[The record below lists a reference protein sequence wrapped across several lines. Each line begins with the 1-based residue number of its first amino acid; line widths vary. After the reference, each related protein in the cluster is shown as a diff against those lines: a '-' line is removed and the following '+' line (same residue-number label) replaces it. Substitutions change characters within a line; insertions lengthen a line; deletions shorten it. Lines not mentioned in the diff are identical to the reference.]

1 MNNSKNLSFD
11 EILIILFPISILLR
25 SGILNIFMVGCG
37 LYFLYKFYKDNI
49 KINLKKN
56 KWIILLIVLFIYSF
70 INSFFSDQIK
80 SSIISSLSIVKFL
93 LFCLFISTV
102 RLKEKNIKKLIFF
115 ISYILMFVSIDV
127 FIQLIFGKDIFGFEI
142 VQEGR
147 LSGPF
152 GDELIVGAYLTYLSV
167 PIIAYF
173 FFKLKDFK
181 NYEKI
186 YAILFIPT
194 IFFSVLISG
203 ERMNFIILLSCY
215 SLIIFKNFNLKKL
228 IIFISTVSIIFSFVI
243 FNNDGLRLKYHSFY
257 EDIVGFNHSGH
268 GRILS
273 SSFDIWKENKIFG
286 VGLKN
291 YRAKCNINKFDNF
304 TKKKNLCST
313 HPHNLYFELLTE
325 LGLIGI
331 LIFLSFLFFMIRQT
345 VKNYHN
351 SANEI
356 KSLIF
361 GSCLVI
367 LFYLWPLRSS
377 GSFFSSFNGSFFWFN
392 LGVILLL
399 SNTKVEKIEK

>member
-102 RLKEKNIKKLIFF
+102 KLKEKNIKKLIFF

-186 YAILFIPT
+186 YAILFILT

-203 ERMNFIILLSCY
+203 ERMNFIILL
-215 SLIIFKNFNLKKL
+215 
-228 IIFISTVSIIFSFVI
+228 
-243 FNNDGLRLKYHSFY
+243 
-257 EDIVGFNHSGH
+257 
-268 GRILS
+268 
-273 SSFDIWKENKIFG
+273 
-286 VGLKN
+286 
-291 YRAKCNINKFDNF
+291 
-304 TKKKNLCST
+304 
-313 HPHNLYFELLTE
+313 
-325 LGLIGI
+325 
-331 LIFLSFLFFMIRQT
+331 
-345 VKNYHN
+345 
-351 SANEI
+351 
-356 KSLIF
+356 
-361 GSCLVI
+361 
-367 LFYLWPLRSS
+367 
-377 GSFFSSFNGSFFWFN
+377 
-392 LGVILLL
+392 
-399 SNTKVEKIEK
+399 